1 MNELRHY
8 GVKGMKWGVRRAARK
23 ERNASYRKAHESL
36 QRDLKKLHA
45 DGKGNDNDAV
55 IKRAAQYDAERN
67 AAKAKYKERTARI
80 NKAMKKLSTVDV
92 RELDSDLKKHT
103 TGKRVVLEMLD
114 ERTGK
119 KTGTV
124 TALESKYTEAELRKL
139 EREAIRKG
147 NYRKIDVSNW

>member
-1 MNELRHY
+1 MMNELQHY
-8 GVKGMKWGVRRAARK
+8 GVKGMKWGRRMKRFVPTQPK
-23 ERNASYRKAHESL
+23 GRQPDWKPKKSERQKRWEDDHGINPHRPNGTTNSAIN
-36 QRDLKKLHA
+36 KKL
-45 DGKGNDNDAV
+45 
-55 IKRAAQYDAERN
+55 AEMAKKTIRKMSN
-67 AAKAKYKERTARI
+67 A
-80 NKAMKKLSTVDV
+80 DV
-92 RELDSDLKKHT
+92 RELDKDLKRHT